1 MQLKLITTN
10 LRLAAV
16 SIFSGM
22 RLCTDRIGLVI
33 YGRRSSI
40 GVGGYKEGEKEDEK
54 ERKMM
59 GMGGGVVKVY
69 LLVYLLVC

>member
-1 MQLKLITTN
+1 
-10 LRLAAV
+10 
-16 SIFSGM
+16 M

-40 GVGGYKEGEKEDEK
+40 GVGGYEGEKEDEK

-59 GMGGGVVKVY
+59 GMGGGGEVKVFFLCEGRQPSCSSCY
-69 LLVYLLVC
+69 SAPG